1 MNPNSINTHVGFS
14 DRAARMDGKRNPR
27 HGRTD
32 TSTAAQMGVMV
43 SEANSSLR
51 EMLDVAVR
59 MYHIAI
65 DRPVGKM
72 KFQNARN
79 LIGSKECFSVD
90 LEEE

>member
-1 MNPNSINTHVGFS
+1 MLS
-14 DRAARMDGKRNPR
+14 DA
-27 HGRTD
+27 
-32 TSTAAQMGVMV
+32 
-43 SEANSSLR
+43 SSCLR

-79 LIGSKECFSVD
+79 FNAQDNLLVDEREFVSFVVLIGVEVLC
-90 LEEE
+90 